1 MRAETILDEVPGR
14 GSKSELA
21 GQLDVGITTKGETK
35 VIQSLWLSSLD
46 GQSCWVSWR
55 IHG

>member
-35 VIQSLWLSSLD
+35 VIQSLWLASLD